1 MKQTDFA
8 VSLNRFLTDYLVNK
22 RGSTAKTIDSYR
34 YTFIFLLD
42 YYNDNLHISAEQMT
56 VRELTYE
63 RLLGFLDW
71 LQIEKKNSISTRNQR
86 QAAINSFVRFLMYE
100 YPEYLNEYQKIL
112 GIPIKKLHRKRYRT
126 LRRMVWQPWRTA
138 LISTR
143 RMVYVI
149 M

>member
-56 VRELTYE
+56 VRELTSMNVFWVSLIGC
-63 RLLGFLDW
+63 R
-71 LQIEKKNSISTRNQR
+71 
-86 QAAINSFVRFLMYE
+86 
-100 YPEYLNEYQKIL
+100 
-112 GIPIKKLHRKRYRT
+112 
-126 LRRMVWQPWRTA
+126 LRRRTA
-138 LISTR
+138 YLQEISGR
-143 RMVYVI
+143 RR
-149 M
+149 